1 MKESVT
7 AFCNPGDYTLTLWL
21 KRNDMKSR
29 RLLSRIIATF
39 ADEINLR
46 INENDWDFA
55 DIVEAGA
62 EIIKFRDQSQAEKE
76 AKDEAL

>member
-1 MKESVT
+1 MEKVT
-7 AFCNPGDYTLTLWL
+7 AFCNPGDSTLTLWL

-29 RLLSRIIATF
+29 RLLSRIISAF

-46 INENDWDFA
+46 INEQDWDFA
-55 DIVEAGA
+55 DIAETGA
-62 EIIKFRDQSQAEKE
+62 EIIKFRDRRPAEKG